1 MNRLSRL
8 SLYVL
13 AWGPAVLTGCSG
25 GDDSTAVPR
34 RRAYPRLWV
43 EADTCGRA
51 AELGGVEMR
60 INRAATF
67 RHDSLRADWADIE
80 YPAALGATFHLSLT
94 CPGSLPEAVANRRQ
108 RMALNLG
115 DAPARSEEFHSGPW
129 ACTLV
134 FSDRAGLT
142 TPVQIL
148 ASNADGR
155 LLSGAVALK
164 APGTD
169 ADSIRPLL
177 ELLRDDARTLLLSL
191 R

>member
-1 MNRLSRL
+1 MRRPAILLL
-8 SLYVL
+8 SLCVL
-13 AWGPAVLTGCSG
+13 MLAGGCSG
-25 GDDSTAVPR
+25 GEGSTVTPR
-34 RRAYPRLWV
+34 RRAYPRL
-43 EADTCGRA
+43 ELSADTTGCPARLGDV
-51 AELGGVEMR
+51 ELRV
-60 INRAATF
+60 NRVASF
-67 RHDSLRADWADIE
+67 RPDSLRPGWADIE
-80 YPAALGATFHLSLT
+80 YPATTGATLHLSLT
-94 CPGSLPEAVANRRQ
+94 RPESLPEAVANRRQ

-115 DAPARSEEFHSGPW
+115 DAPARAEEFHSGAW

-148 ASNADGR
+148 ATNADGR

-164 APGTD
+164 APGAD

-177 ELLRDDARTLLLSL
+177 ELLRTDARTLLLSL